1 MLFNSIEFALFF
13 PIVFILYWFIFNK
26 TLKMQNFFVLC
37 ISYIFYG
44 WWSWKFLILI
54 ALTTLFSYYSGL
66 AIKANENN
74 RKHCMRINAFNIIFN
89 LIILGIFKY
98 YNFFASSLADAFSSF
113 GVDLGDVTLK
123 LILPVG
129 ISFYTFQA
137 LSYSIDIYYKKIEP
151 TKDIVAFFAF
161 VSFFPQLVAGPIERA
176 SNLLPQFEKERFF
189 SYEKSISAMN
199 LIIYGLF
206 KKMVVADR
214 LAVYV
219 DNVYNNLDGA
229 NSVSIF
235 LAVIFFTFQIYC
247 DFSGYTDIARGI
259 ARLLGF
265 ELMKNFDRPYL
276 AKSIPEF
283 WRRWHISLST
293 WFKDYLYIP
302 LGGSRCSSRKRYR
315 NLLTVFLISGLWHG
329 ANWTFIIWGGLHG
342 FYQVFGVSTAKFRN
356 NIIGKLNLPKQLL
369 NIYNI
374 FITFCLVSFAWIFFR
389 AASFK
394 ESMIVVRKLFA
405 FDISTNLSEICAG
418 AGPLNLLLSIIV
430 ILILL
435 ATYLFPK
442 DLNMTKNTSLSFMS
456 ILTLII
462 IFISKSGYA
471 EFIYFQF

>member
-137 LSYSIDIYYKKIEP
+137 LSYSIDTYYKKIEP

-229 NSVSIF
+229 NYVSIF
-235 LAVIFFTFQIYC
+235 LAVIFFTVHIYW
-247 DFSGYTDIARGI
+247 DFSGYTDIAR
-259 ARLLGF
+259 
-265 ELMKNFDRPYL
+265 
-276 AKSIPEF
+276 
-283 WRRWHISLST
+283 
-293 WFKDYLYIP
+293 
-302 LGGSRCSSRKRYR
+302 
-315 NLLTVFLISGLWHG
+315 
-329 ANWTFIIWGGLHG
+329 
-342 FYQVFGVSTAKFRN
+342 
-356 NIIGKLNLPKQLL
+356 
-369 NIYNI
+369 
-374 FITFCLVSFAWIFFR
+374 
-389 AASFK
+389 
-394 ESMIVVRKLFA
+394 
-405 FDISTNLSEICAG
+405 
-418 AGPLNLLLSIIV
+418 
-430 ILILL
+430 
-435 ATYLFPK
+435 
-442 DLNMTKNTSLSFMS
+442 
-456 ILTLII
+456 
-462 IFISKSGYA
+462 
-471 EFIYFQF
+471 